1 MADKL
6 QELTAK
12 LYSEGLAKG
21 KEEGERIL
29 EDARRKADEILS
41 AANAEAAGIIES
53 AQKQAADIKSKSAS
67 DIKSA
72 SEQCIQATKKDIEN
86 LLINGI
92 SASKTAGAVA
102 DPDFLK
108 EIIRSVAANFNA
120 SESKDMALLLPE
132 NLKDN
137 LEPWVSSELAKSL
150 NAEIKADFS
159 KKVAGGF
166 SIGPKDGSWFI
177 SLTDD
182 SLKKLIAEYLRPVTR
197 KLLFGE

>member
-132 NLKDN
+132 NLKDS